1 MKFAFS
7 SNAFR
12 QFSLIETIRILAKLG
27 YQGIEI
33 MADIPHAYPP
43 DLNKKDVEEIG
54 NALSDN
60 GLVVSN
66 LNTFMLHAL
75 GDTWHPSWIERDPAM
90 RSQRIKHTLE
100 CIDLAAELDFT
111 MLSTEPG
118 GPIDN
123 MEENEALD
131 LFKEGLMAVYEK
143 AGEKGIKILI
153 EPEPDLLIENST
165 QTKAFF
171 EDLDPQVFGL
181 NFDIGHFF
189 CVGEDPAVC
198 IREMKDI
205 THHFHIEDI
214 APTRK
219 HHHLL
224 PGMGAIDF
232 TRVFD
237 AIDDIGY
244 DGFVTVEL
252 YPYENQ
258 PIEAARLALSHLQAL
273 RQK

>member
-1 MKFAFS
+1 
-7 SNAFR
+7 
-12 QFSLIETIRILAKLG
+12 LIETIRILAELG

-43 DLNKKDVEEIG
+43 HLNKMDFEEIG
-54 NALSDN
+54 NALSEN
-60 GLVVSN
+60 GLEI
-66 LNTFMLHAL
+66 NTFMLHAL
-75 GDTWHPSWIERDPAM
+75 GDTWHPSWIERESAM
-90 RSQRIKHTLE
+90 RSQRIEHTLQ
-100 CIDLAAELDFT
+100 CIDLAAELGIT
-111 MLSTEPG
+111 TLSTEPG
-118 GPIDN
+118 GPLMG
-123 MEENEALD
+123 MEEKQALH
-131 LFKEGLMAVYEK
+131 LFKEGLLAVYEK
-143 AGEKGIKILI
+143 AGEKGIRILI
-153 EPEPDLLIENST
+153 EPEPDLLIENSSQAT
-165 QTKAFF
+165 AFL

-198 IREMKDI
+198 IRKMKDTI
-205 THHFHIEDI
+205 HHFHIEDI

-232 TRVFD
+232 TSVLD

-252 YPYENQ
+252 YPYEDQ
-258 PIEAARLALSHLQAL
+258 PKEAARLALSHLQAERL
-273 RQK
+273 K